1 MDIDKLTQI
10 VESISLPIISE
21 KGFEL
26 VGVEF
31 INEEGEWFLRVYIDK
46 EGGITVEDCE
56 AVSRPLSDK
65 LDELDPI
72 EIGYYLEVS
81 SPGINRPIIKDK
93 DFERFEGRKVT
104 IVFFKP
110 RNGKDAIEGILKGLK
125 ESKVVINFKGK
136 IIEINRID
144 IKSINLKE
152 I

>member
-10 VESISLPIISE
+10 VENISLPIINE

-65 LDELDPI
+65 LDEFDPI
-72 EIGYYLEVS
+72 DIGYYLEVS

-104 IVFFKP
+104 ITFLKP
-110 RNGKDAIEGILKGLK
+110 RNGKDVIEGILKGLK
-125 ESKVVINFKGK
+125 ENKVVINFKGK

-144 IKSINLKE
+144 IKSVNLKE